1 MFCII
6 LEIRIYCFC
15 NLIQVRFS
23 LFWTLC
29 LAAKGRADVFFP
41 RVLPLICPVPECGDG
56 SQ

>member
-6 LEIRIYCFC
+6 LEIRIYCFS

-29 LAAKGRADVFFP
+29 LVAKGRTDVFRRP
-41 RVLPLICPVPECGDG
+41 SGAAINLSG
-56 SQ
+56 SRMR